1 VTRPAGTPVAIVTGA
16 GRGIGRAIAQALADD
31 GFHVA
36 VVDLDGAS
44 ATATARALTESGVP
58 EAIGL
63 QADVR
68 DYARTREIVDTLLE
82 RFGRIDVLINNAGVS
97 APTPFTELTED
108 AWDLVIGV
116 HLKGS
121 FNWSHCV
128 APTMLAAG
136 WGRIV
141 CISSMNAKHGG
152 AFPALSKTSYAA
164 AKAGMLG
171 LIRGLARELA
181 PAVTANAICPGL
193 IRTDLAAPMLD
204 GPVGEAAVNAIPAGR
219 IGLPED
225 IADAVSFLVSERAS
239 YITGEALD
247 VNGGTYID

>member
-1 VTRPAGTPVAIVTGA
+1 MARPAGTPVAIVTGA
-16 GRGIGRAIAQALADD
+16 GRGIGQAIAQALATD

-36 VVDLDGAS
+36 VVDLDGE
-44 ATATARALTESGVP
+44 TATEIARALTDQGRP
-58 EAIGL
+58 EALGF

-68 DYARTREIVDTLLE
+68 EYARARAVIDELLA
-82 RFGRIDVLINNAGVS
+82 RFGRVDALVNNAGIPS
-97 APTPFTELTED
+97 PKPFTELTEAD
-108 AWDLVIGV
+108 WDLVIGV

-128 APTMLAAG
+128 APAMLAAG

-141 CISSMNAKHGG
+141 CISSMNAKTGG
-152 AFPALSKTSYAA
+152 AFPALSKTAYAA

-193 IRTDLAAPMLD
+193 IRTELAAPMLD
-204 GPVGEAAVNAIPAGR
+204 GPIGEAAVRAIPAGR
-219 IGLPED
+219 VGLPEE
-225 IADAVSFLVSERAS
+225 IADAVSFLVSDRAS

-247 VNGGTYID
+247 VNGGVYID

>member
-1 VTRPAGTPVAIVTGA
+1 MARPAGTPVAIVTGA
-16 GRGIGRAIAQALADD
+16 GRGIGRAIAESLASD

-36 VVDLDGAS
+36 VVDLDGAAATS
-44 ATATARALTESGVP
+44 AANALGQGGAP
-58 EAIGL
+58 EAIGF

-68 DYARTREIVDTLLE
+68 EYARARAVVDEILA
-82 RFGRIDVLINNAGVS
+82 RFGRVDALVNNAGVS
-97 APTPFTELTED
+97 SPKPFIELSEAD
-108 AWDLVIGV
+108 WDLIIGV

-128 APTMLAAG
+128 APAMLAAG
-136 WGRIV
+136 YGRIV
-141 CISSMNAKHGG
+141 CISSMNAKTGG
-152 AFPALSKTSYAA
+152 AFPALSKTAYAA

-171 LIRGLARELA
+171 LIRGLARDLA

-193 IRTDLAAPMLD
+193 IRTELAAPMLD
-204 GPVGEAAVNAIPAGR
+204 GPIGEAAVKAIPAGR
-219 IGLPED
+219 IGLPQD

-247 VNGGTYID
+247 VNGGVYID